1 MTTADPLERGRS
13 SFADRAWAEAHHLL
27 SAADRDRDLTAPDLE
42 LLATAAYLIGLD
54 EESADAWGRAH
65 RGWLH
70 AGEDVRAVRCAFW
83 AAFGLLIRGEHARGG
98 GWLGKAH
105 RLLHDVEQDCVER
118 GYLLVPSGL
127 QGLATGDAVAA
138 LAAFEQAIEIGTRF
152 ADPDLTAFGLLGR
165 GQSLVRF
172 GKTVEGVALLDEVM
186 VEVTTGEVS
195 AVVAGIVYCAV
206 IEACREI
213 CDVRRAQEW
222 TAALTRWCAVQ
233 PDLVPYRGQCQ
244 VYRAEIL
251 CLHGAWPD
259 ALAEAARAC
268 ERLAGHPAAGMAWYQ
283 KAEVHR
289 LRGELA
295 DAEAAYLRA
304 AETGADPQPGL
315 ALLWLARGALDAAD
329 VSIRRSIAGTADTV
343 TRSRLLAAF
352 VEIVLA
358 AGDVAAAGEA
368 AAELGRISGTL
379 DAPLLHAV
387 AAQARG
393 AVLLARGDARAACE
407 ALREAG
413 SRWQEL
419 AAPYEQA
426 RVRELLARACT
437 ELGDDAGA
445 RLESDIAHRILSQL
459 GNAATGVAA
468 GAAGL
473 TGREREVLALVAAGA
488 SNREVARELVL
499 SEHTVRRHLQN
510 IFAKLQVSSRTAATA
525 YAFRSGIV

>member
-1 MTTADPLERGRS
+1 
-13 SFADRAWAEAHHLL
+13 
-27 SAADRDRDLTAPDLE
+27 
-42 LLATAAYLIGLD
+42 
-54 EESADAWGRAH
+54 
-65 RGWLH
+65 
-70 AGEDVRAVRCAFW
+70 
-83 AAFGLLIRGEHARGG
+83 
-98 GWLGKAH
+98 
-105 RLLHDVEQDCVER
+105 
-118 GYLLVPSGL
+118 
-127 QGLATGDAVAA
+127 
-138 LAAFEQAIEIGTRF
+138 
-152 ADPDLTAFGLLGR
+152 
-165 GQSLVRF
+165 
-172 GKTVEGVALLDEVM
+172 VALLDEVM

-195 AVVAGIVYCAV
+195 TVVAGIVYCAV

-213 CDVRRAQEW
+213 CDVRRAREW
-222 TAALTRWCAVQ
+222 TAALTRWCAAQ

-259 ALAEAARAC
+259 ALAEAGRAC
-268 ERLAGHPAAGMAWYQ
+268 ERLAGHPAVGMAWYQ

-304 AETGADPQPGL
+304 AEVGADPQPGL
-315 ALLWLARGALDAAD
+315 ALLWLARGAFDAAD
-329 VSIRRSIAGTADTV
+329 ASIRRSIAGTTDTLM
-343 TRSRLLAAF
+343 RSRLLAAF

-358 AGDVAAAGEA
+358 AGDVAAADEA
-368 AAELGRISGTL
+368 ATELGQIAGTL

-393 AVLLARGDARAACE
+393 AVLLARGDARAACD

-413 SRWQEL
+413 SWWQEL

-426 RVRELLARACT
+426 RVRELIARACS

-445 RLESDIAHRILSQL
+445 RMERDIAHRVLSQL
-459 GNAATGVAA
+459 GNAPA
-468 GAAGL
+468 GAPGPVGL

-510 IFAKLQVSSRTAATA
+510 IFAKLDVSSRTAAA
-525 YAFRSGIV
+525 AHAFRSGIV